1 MEAMTAEA
9 QPCIRRKKGARGKEE
24 SELGFAQGVGVEF
37 LSDLGLQWCRGG
49 SIRAAHSD
57 GGRWRAQAP
66 SGDE

>member
-9 QPCIRRKKGARGKEE
+9 RPCIRRKKGARGKEE
-24 SELGFAQGVGVEF
+24 SELGFAQGVGMEF
-37 LSDLGLQWCRGG
+37 LSDLGLQWYRDG

-57 GGRWRAQAP
+57 GRRWRAQAP